1 MIYSILERIVETDKI
16 RFGYFYFQQK
26 NIKIA
31 RKSIVAKCNIKKGEI
46 LSEQN
51 ICVKRPGDGIN
62 PMRWDEVIGQ
72 ISQKDYKQD
81 DLI

>member
-1 MIYSILERIVETDKI
+1 M
-16 RFGYFYFQQK
+16 G
-26 NIKIA
+26 
-31 RKSIVAKCNIKKGEI
+31 RKEEGLCFDGWKKLGSCRKTGIKKGEI
-46 LSEQN
+46 FSEQN